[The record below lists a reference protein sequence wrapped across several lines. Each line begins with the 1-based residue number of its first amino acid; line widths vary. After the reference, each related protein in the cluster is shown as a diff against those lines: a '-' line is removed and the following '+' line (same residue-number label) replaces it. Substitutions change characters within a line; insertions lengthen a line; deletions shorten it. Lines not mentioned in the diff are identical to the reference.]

1 MILMNH
7 VIVTMMVI
15 IKSMTTMIITIPVNK
30 IRRADRMAIQ
40 GTPGFAQFHTLP
52 QVIPGQMMMMMMVV
66 KMMMMVVKMMAMVL
80 KMMAMVLKVMMMM
93 MLTSHRGLCCYE
105 EHTVHLSNQLLQRSI
120 LSDRKPEHDHD
131 DNDHDDND
139 HDDG

>member
-1 MILMNH
+1 
-7 VIVTMMVI
+7 
-15 IKSMTTMIITIPVNK
+15 MIITIPVNK

-52 QVIPGQMMMMMMVV
+52 QVIPGKMMMMA
-66 KMMMMVVKMMAMVL
+66 MMVVKMMAMVL
-80 KMMAMVLKVMMMM
+80 MMMMM

-120 LSDRKPEHDHD
+120 LSDRKPDHDHD
-131 DNDHDDND
+131 DNDHDDHDYDDND

>member
-1 MILMNH
+1 MNH

-40 GTPGFAQFHTLP
+40 GTPGFAQFHTFP
-52 QVIPGQMMMMMMVV
+52 QVIPGKMM
-66 KMMMMVVKMMAMVL
+66 MMMMVVKMMAMVL
-80 KMMAMVLKVMMMM
+80 KMMMMM

-120 LSDRKPEHDHD
+120 LSDRKPDHDHD
-131 DNDHDDND
+131 DNDHDDHDYDDND